1 MSPKFSIIIPIYN
14 VSGYLRQ
21 CLESLKAQSFTDFEV
36 LMVDDGSSDA
46 SAEICTL
53 FTQDDD
59 RFRLFR
65 KANGGV
71 GSARNLGLD
80 EARGEWVW
88 FVDGDDWLE
97 PDALLSVSCYTSD
110 CSLIDVGYFE
120 NQADKEVGFIGESGC
135 FELADYAGR
144 NFAFTVWKQIYKRD
158 VIASNFL
165 SFSDGLKYG
174 EDQEFIIKYQCV
186 CGGKAR
192 CVGAPLYHYRLRDG
206 SAMMSGRYSSIAD
219 DHFSVVE
226 NLADYCSET
235 TSFFDGW
242 FKARVQRLLKS
253 AFVALKNVP
262 LNKESLEL
270 YSEKIKELDLKYK
283 GRGLD
288 CFSSVEF
295 MLAKYSLS
303 IYFKVMDFYMS
314 VKKSK
319 DERSKE
325 ED

>member
-21 CLESLKAQSFTDFEV
+21 CLESLKAQSFADFEV

-120 NQADKEVGFIGESGC
+120 NQADKEVGFIGETGC
-135 FELADYAGR
+135 FDLADYAGR

-165 SFSDGLKYG
+165 NFSDGLKYG

-186 CGGKAR
+186 CGDKAR
-192 CVGAPLYHYRLRDG
+192 CVGAPLYHYRLREG

-219 DHFSVVE
+219 DHFCVVE

-270 YSEKIKELDLKYK
+270 YSEKIRSLDLKYK
-283 GRGLD
+283 ECGLD

-295 MLAKYSLS
+295 KLAKFSLP
-303 IYFKVMDFYMS
+303 IYFKMLDLYML
-314 VKKSK
+314 VK
-319 DERSKE
+319 RS
-325 ED
+325 